1 MSVALSKKEQREA
14 EEVFSSALKVM
25 NNIDINIGKIFFKK
39 YKIEKKIAD
48 GSFGTVYKGINIQ
61 NNSLVAIKLED
72 KKQSNFLEDE
82 AYNLLTL
89 KNYGIVEIISFGR
102 TNDYNIM
109 IQPLLGDSL
118 YKLFL
123 QRKKKFLLKDICLIG
138 IQCIERLEWIHSKD
152 IIHRDIK
159 PENFV
164 TGREDPSMLFAIDFG
179 LSKKYR
185 SSRTYKHIQ
194 YNNLTKGFIG
204 TARYASVNALG
215 GIELSRRD
223 DLESFFYMIIYFILK
238 NLPWQGVRAE
248 SIQKRNQKVYLMKKN
263 FDIDSDTYKKKIP
276 EEIRESFKYVKKLK
290 FVESPN
296 YQKIKDCFRRVL
308 EKLGGDEGD
317 VFSWVDSPKEG
328 GRGEDF
334 RNVKKSKRSTKFV
347 GGGKRCSDIRERIL
361 ENIREKKNNII
372 KKINSITE
380 KVNNDTIC
388 AVNTINNCIN
398 NSKFLSTLKNRNAA
412 FIQGLNNFNETNE
425 SQNMNPYK
433 EIENSKEIE
442 KEYSLITSRTQ
453 SETINKSILTNYNN
467 DNNNEK
473 ETNDHNHF
481 CNFEESTKNT
491 ITIINNIRSN
501 IRTNFKNYFNNL
513 KNDKLKLINGYL
525 DIDENDKNFRE
536 KLLLTENNEKT
547 NNLINFNNNINDNS
561 FDLNKIN
568 TINVKNEKED
578 KNVSQNL
585 LMKSKF
591 IKNIS
596 LLRNITRNKYL
607 RLRSDS
613 FNLKEGKGRLFTTIQ
628 HIKNNFVQLELDIH
642 KKIYEKKRSLD
653 KTNSYKYVHLRNIF
667 NHNLYF
673 NNIKK
678 IIDNEIDEDFCLSP
692 KIKNR
697 LNKIENTIKNFRTI
711 SLNKKEYY

>member
-442 KEYSLITSRTQ
+442 KEYTLITSRTQ